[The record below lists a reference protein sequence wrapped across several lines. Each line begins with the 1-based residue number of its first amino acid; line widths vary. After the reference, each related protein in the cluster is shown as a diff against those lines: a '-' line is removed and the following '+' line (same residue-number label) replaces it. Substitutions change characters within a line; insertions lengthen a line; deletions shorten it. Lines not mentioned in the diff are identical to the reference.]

1 MKNPFKKRGQKLV
14 ASSEAHLRRNFF
26 RRISHIGEVR
36 LLVVEWGL
44 MVFVLFMFALTQS
57 FWYSESYSMS
67 AFTSGGTFT
76 EATLGKVSS
85 LNPLFASTS
94 SEKTLSKL
102 LFAGLTAADSTGHVS
117 NALAS
122 SVRTPDS
129 GKVWLVK
136 LRSNLKWSDGEPL
149 TNADVLFTT
158 ALIQNPAVNSSY
170 QSALSRVSVSE
181 NAEGEIVFELPS
193 SYADFPTTLDF
204 PILPK
209 HILESVD
216 PATLLESNFSISP
229 VSSGAFSYNAT
240 QSIGSSGESVVYLSA
255 NQHYYKGTPR
265 IASFVVHAYASL
277 EDIKSALKS
286 GSVSATAELLPTDA
300 QEVSSRF
307 IYQKQTAINS
317 GVFLFFNTKTGLFKN
332 KSLRK
337 AVQSGLDI
345 AEIRSLIDDELPL
358 DYPILK
364 SQLAL
369 EQWPTL
375 PEHNLSAAKE
385 TIASSEVKDI
395 TLVTVQT
402 GYFPNLAEDISEQL
416 TAMGFSVNKQVYAP
430 GQEFMVNVIASR
442 SYDILLYE
450 VDLGLSPDLLVY
462 YHSSQASASGLNL
475 SNYNSSVSDDL
486 ILSARET
493 VDENIKKQKYEAFLS
508 RWVDDAPAIGLY
520 QVNMSYFFDKNV
532 KTFSEDNSLV
542 APTDR
547 FADIKF
553 WSVEKALKNRTP

>member
-1 MKNPFKKRGQKLV
+1 
-14 ASSEAHLRRNFF
+14 
-26 RRISHIGEVR
+26 
-36 LLVVEWGL
+36 
-44 MVFVLFMFALTQS
+44 
-57 FWYSESYSMS
+57 MS